1 MDYYR
6 EVMTDDPFRRSER
19 DRPGESADEP
29 DKGDLFGLRQR
40 PRHLRVLLD
49 RDSLDEPTSEEELET
64 QRVFAA
70 LLYRR
75 EPVDALFVDMSKV
88 NDPDDESDQTP
99 NVVHLRDYTA
109 NKGWAS
115 YPGPQYG
122 YRIHFGGRGKT
133 KKTVGNIS
141 PQPQLFQNWAGFAED
156 GGAAKLAEISAE
168 DISRHVLLT
177 QLGRKVADIVVSE
190 SAVARRTDVPANHEA
205 NVFTCAH
212 AIPIIAHYLRT
223 QQIYLMNPVTN
234 EFAGNR
240 QVWYHSA
247 VYAMATG
254 VQYWEAKT
262 AYGLHREYMTDCSEM
277 IGRLIRALKAWDD
290 LRFHLGALQTMDS
303 YDDVADCVDRVLW
316 SLCGAVD
323 VIARSLHRAL
333 QLQGTERN
341 AKFHGDWYKLHF
353 RPNYAQAAGIAN
365 VDAAQAAL
373 STIFKLRNTIHSH
386 SLRAVGALKE
396 PARYVG
402 KDHGRVQLLIP
413 HDVYNEIDVS
423 QRARWGFEE
432 IAPGTAL
439 PAAADLATV
448 ATSAVDAVFSFL
460 DQLGWMTSFEGIQGK
475 DDVLKL
481 DVSTVLKDG
490 RRMAAMI
497 RWMIGFTATESQA
510 LGFPYDTE

>member
-19 DRPGESADEP
+19 DRPGDYADEQ

-49 RDSLDEPTSEEELET
+49 RDSLGEAVTEEEIGT
-64 QRVFAA
+64 QRIFDS

-75 EPVDALFVDMSKV
+75 EPVDPLFVDMSKI
-88 NDPDDESDQTP
+88 NDPDDEHDRTP
-99 NVVHLRDYTA
+99 NVVHLRDNTA

-115 YPGPQYG
+115 YPGAQYG
-122 YRIHFGGRGKT
+122 YRIVFE
-133 KKTVGNIS
+133 GNSRTRETHGSIS
-141 PQPQLFQNWAGFAED
+141 PQPQLIQNWMAFAGQ
-156 GGAAKLAEISAE
+156 GGPQLAEVSAE
-168 DISRHVLLT
+168 DIQRHVVLT
-177 QLGRKVADIVVSE
+177 QLGRTVADIVVSE
-190 SAVARRTDVPANHEA
+190 SAVARRTDIPANYEA
-205 NVFTCAH
+205 NVFTRAQ
-212 AIPIIAHYLRT
+212 AIPNIAHYLRT
-223 QQIYLMNPVTN
+223 QQIYLLSPVWN

-240 QVWYHSA
+240 QIWYHSA
-247 VYAMATG
+247 VYAMAPG
-254 VQYWEAKT
+254 INYWEAK
-262 AYGLHREYMTDCSEM
+262 ANYVIQREYKSDCNEM
-277 IGRLIRALKAWDD
+277 IGRLIRALKAFDD
-290 LRFHLGALQTMDS
+290 LRFHLGALQTTDS
-303 YDDVADCVDRVLW
+303 YDDAADCVDRVLW

-333 QLQGTERN
+333 QLSGRDRY
-341 AKFHGDWYKLHF
+341 AKFHGDWYKVHF

-365 VDAAQAAL
+365 VDATQAVL

-396 PARYVG
+396 PAPYVG

-413 HDVYNEIDVS
+413 RDVFNEIDVS
-423 QRARWGFEE
+423 QRARWGFED

-448 ATSAVDAVFSFL
+448 ATSAVNAVFSFL
-460 DQLGWMTSFEGIQGK
+460 DQLCWMTSFEGIQGK

-481 DVSTVLKDG
+481 DVFTVVRDG

-497 RWMIGFTATESQA
+497 RRMIGFTTTESDA
-510 LGFPYDTE
+510 LGVAYSAE